1 MQIYISILICIVFM
15 DVKLYVNVLSDN
27 CLWII
32 MNTLMLCKTITFQLC
47 THGSVAL
54 SHHRK
59 HCYLYN
65 YIWQRLDA
73 VTLLY
78 VVLICDKTKYL
89 VPESHHFCHL
99 WYDVTIKL
107 IGKSSGIKNC
117 SLIKHKSSDNI
128 SGILAPTIRR
138 GGSTQCQD
146 SGSSK

>member
-59 HCYLYN
+59 HCYLYMAAAWRRHSAVCGFDLWQN
-65 YIWQRLDA
+65 EISGPRVTPFLPSLIWCYIKIDRKKFW
-73 VTLLY
+73 
-78 VVLICDKTKYL
+78 DKN
-89 VPESHHFCHL
+89 
-99 WYDVTIKL
+99 
-107 IGKSSGIKNC
+107 NC

>member
-1 MQIYISILICIVFM
+1 MSALSTDQNHTNNKQTWLGWNLWTMDKICKYISILICIIFM

-99 WYDVTIKL
+99 WYDVTLKL
-107 IGKSSGIKNC
+107 IGKSSGIK
-117 SLIKHKSSDNI
+117 
-128 SGILAPTIRR
+128 
-138 GGSTQCQD
+138 
-146 SGSSK
+146 